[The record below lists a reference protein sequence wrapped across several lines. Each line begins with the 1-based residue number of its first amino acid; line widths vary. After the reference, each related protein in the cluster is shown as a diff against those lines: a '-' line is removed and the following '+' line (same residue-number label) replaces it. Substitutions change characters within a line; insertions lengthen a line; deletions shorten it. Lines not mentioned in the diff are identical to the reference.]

1 MALLSAI
8 CFEKWKL
15 VGKRAA
21 REDYYGLSAF
31 WGENKGLTVAG
42 KGIWVLP
49 VTIGLQS
56 RKKRCRMSAAICFR
70 FSVPNSNKP

>member
-21 REDYYGLSAF
+21 REDYYGLAAF

-42 KGIWVLP
+42 KGIWV
-49 VTIGLQS
+49 
-56 RKKRCRMSAAICFR
+56 CAITHDYWATKPEKTVSYERGNLLSLFR
-70 FSVPNSNKP
+70 SKF